1 MEKGEEDFII
11 KKIIEKLK
19 TADSTMIITIYQ
31 YLNKREE
38 DIKIGRYNLD
48 RIDLNH
54 DEYIQHVKEGLQE
67 AVLYINKYQ
76 ELTNKERNIYI

>member
-38 DIKIGRYNLD
+38 DIKRGRYNLD

-54 DEYIQHVKEGLQE
+54 DEYIQHVKEELQE